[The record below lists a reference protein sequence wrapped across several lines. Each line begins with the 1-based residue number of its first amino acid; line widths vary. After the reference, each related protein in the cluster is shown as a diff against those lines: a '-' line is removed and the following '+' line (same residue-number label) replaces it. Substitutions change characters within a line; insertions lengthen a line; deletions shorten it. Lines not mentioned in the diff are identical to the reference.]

1 MLRHESVVHT
11 GILLLAYGLGSAF
24 SLRPA
29 GKLTDSIGGGL
40 TASIGLVLAI
50 ATTLPFA
57 FLGANSNL
65 FLVETFQ
72 VIRGVGVSFAGLPVM
87 SSVYAMVR
95 RDQLPDATVQANI
108 LQRIGGSF
116 GSALIVV
123 LLESYP
129 GNEPVAFQHVFL
141 WLTLPAAV
149 ALLWTGLLWREQR
162 R

>member
-1 MLRHESVVHT
+1 MPLS
-11 GILLLAYGLGSAF
+11 GAGSI
-24 SLRPA
+24 R
-29 GKLTDSIGGGL
+29 LTDAIGGGL

-57 FLGANSNL
+57 FLEASANL
-65 FLVETFQ
+65 FFVEALQ

-87 SSVYAMVR
+87 SSVYALVT

-108 LQRIGGSF
+108 LQRIGGSL

-123 LLESYP
+123 LLTRYL
-129 GNEPVAFQHVFL
+129 GKNLLAFQHAFL

-149 ALLWTGLLWREQR
+149 ALLWTALLWRKQR
-162 R
+162 RLSTY